1 MRSWVIGLELFTMLT
16 NYGRVAA
23 LLAPTRSQPSRRMT
37 KFWGG
42 PLTSQDNSAVDLD
55 ALSGGTVRTVTEH
68 DRRVIEERQL
78 RHKADA
84 LIGVPSVS
92 KCQHGFPQVG
102 LSSPIGHDTT
112 TGWKP
117 VSGICRLT
125 CPYLVKAL
133 DEYEAEGAVA
143 AYNIRLTGGEETFEG
158 RTWPAALDGANQ
170 AHRKLRRALM
180 SDEEV
185 ARVRERLGSEHEDAF
200 MQSGVAGMSPTK
212 LNDVKCL
219 HAQLGDYLLRND
231 NVVGEA
237 IVKDLEQRGVSL
249 GGNDVCRQQ
258 CDVSVPEVEGGWSYV
273 STKNHSKLRT
283 KVQRRPS
290 SEARKKIPS
299 KRPPRV
305 KGSSAA
311 NTESSL
317 SAESQEKP
325 LS

>member
-1 MRSWVIGLELFTMLT
+1 MRFCIIGLELFTMLT
-16 NYGRVAA
+16 NYGRVTAF
-23 LLAPTRSQPSRRMT
+23 LAPTRGQPNRQIA
-37 KFWGG
+37 KFRGG
-42 PLTSQDNSAVDLD
+42 QMSSLDTSAVDLG
-55 ALSGGTVRTVTEH
+55 ALSGGTVRSVTEH
-68 DRRVIEERQL
+68 ERRVIEERQL

-92 KCQHGFPQVG
+92 KCQHGFPQAG
-102 LSSPIGHDTT
+102 LSSPIGHDTS

-143 AYNIRLTGGEETFEG
+143 AYNVRLAGGEETPEG
-158 RTWPAALDGANQ
+158 RIWPAALDGANQ
-170 AHRKLRRALM
+170 AHRKLRRALI
-180 SDEEV
+180 SDEDVE
-185 ARVRERLGSEHEDAF
+185 RVRERLGSAHEDAF

-231 NVVGEA
+231 NAVGEA

-258 CDVSVPEVEGGWSYV
+258 CDVSVPEVEGGWSYT

-290 SEARKKIPS
+290 SEARKRIPS
-299 KRPPRV
+299 KRPPRI

-311 NTESSL
+311 REGPISM
-317 SAESQEKP
+317 ESQEKP
-325 LS
+325 LN